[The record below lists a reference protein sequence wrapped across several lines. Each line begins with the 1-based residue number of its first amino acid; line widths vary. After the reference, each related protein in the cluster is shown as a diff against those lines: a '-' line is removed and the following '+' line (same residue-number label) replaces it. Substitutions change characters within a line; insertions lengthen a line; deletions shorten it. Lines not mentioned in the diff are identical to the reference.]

1 MKKNSQTLIGLL
13 VFTIYLILSFFGSN
27 ILNII
32 GINKYP
38 TIIKL
43 ILLIIYDL
51 FILFSLVC
59 VYLKN
64 IRNDFKNFKCNF
76 KYYFNNY
83 LKYWFL
89 NLGLM
94 IISSNIISMITQID
108 NSTNQEY
115 VIKILE
121 KFPIYA
127 CLSAIII
134 APITEE
140 LIFRLNFRKI
150 FKTDILF
157 IIMSGLIFGLM
168 HLSVAT
174 SILELLYI
182 IPYSI
187 PGFIFAYT
195 LKKSNNI
202 FVPISLHLLHNGI
215 MMIMQIFIS
224 LI

>member
-64 IRNDFKNFKCNF
+64 IRKDFKDFLTNL
-76 KYYFNNY
+76 KYYLNNY

-94 IISSNIISMITQID
+94 MITSSIISMIT
-108 NSTNQEY
+108 
-115 VIKILE
+115 KI
-121 KFPIYA
+121 I
-127 CLSAIII
+127 
-134 APITEE
+134 
-140 LIFRLNFRKI
+140 
-150 FKTDILF
+150 
-157 IIMSGLIFGLM
+157 
-168 HLSVAT
+168 
-174 SILELLYI
+174 
-182 IPYSI
+182 
-187 PGFIFAYT
+187 
-195 LKKSNNI
+195 
-202 FVPISLHLLHNGI
+202 
-215 MMIMQIFIS
+215 
-224 LI
+224 